1 MDLSDSDFSD
11 SDEVLDHKKLP
22 QPPDKV
28 HVLKEEEG
36 LLKKESLLA
45 PNHMELVRAGSSLG
59 SISLP
64 PKHLQLSP
72 NHQELIWIGSS
83 LGTMHKLPLKTKQN
97 TFKGS
102 QISGIQ
108 RVPSTLSKMSK
119 LSNCMFGSQT
129 VSESGT
135 DNYSFCRICQM
146 QGDDRDPLFSPC
158 RCSGSLRYVHGSC
171 LKKWIRIS
179 LRRGRKKPPRC
190 EICHFQFNRHKRFKF
205 SQWRWPRVNARDKC
219 LHIIFLLNLV
229 IMVGCAIATIM
240 CFLSDRDQINKFPKN
255 KVKLT
260 TEEIITLTCGVMFFV
275 AFFIAMTVEI
285 KARHTLYKLFMKFIM
300 HNTEWTVEQYDKKR
314 DPLYMVPLNSRV

>member
-1 MDLSDSDFSD
+1 MYKEKTTSLTQAWPCLSHVTGLINADLLNNMYFHIQFTGNLLCATLKNILTVQWYKVINTKPTFVLFVSGHRVLQVLSEGIEWFSMDLSDSDFSD

-171 LKKWIRIS
+171 LKVS
-179 LRRGRKKPPRC
+179 G
-190 EICHFQFNRHKRFKF
+190 
-205 SQWRWPRVNARDKC
+205 WP
-219 LHIIFLLNLV
+219 
-229 IMVGCAIATIM
+229 
-240 CFLSDRDQINKFPKN
+240 
-255 KVKLT
+255 
-260 TEEIITLTCGVMFFV
+260 
-275 AFFIAMTVEI
+275 
-285 KARHTLYKLFMKFIM
+285 
-300 HNTEWTVEQYDKKR
+300 
-314 DPLYMVPLNSRV
+314 